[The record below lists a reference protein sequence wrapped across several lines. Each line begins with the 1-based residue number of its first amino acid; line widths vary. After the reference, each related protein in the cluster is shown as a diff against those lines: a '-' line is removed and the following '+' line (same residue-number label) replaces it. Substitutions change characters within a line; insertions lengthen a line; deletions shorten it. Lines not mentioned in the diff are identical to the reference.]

1 MARELESKESII
13 SLKEQLLLEKERRLL
28 EQQKN
33 LKKLEQQ
40 NKLLR
45 EQLAASKKKDGAP
58 GKGGGRGGRKPRNLF
73 PDATA
78 DGVSGGRS
86 RKRIVVIFLI
96 FHMLSKVIK
105 KQEKHLSC
113 TYIILYRLFLP
124 TDGTR
129 GR

>member
-78 DGVSGGRS
+78 DEVSGGWRAI
-86 RKRIVVIFLI
+86 RARIVVIMF
-96 FHMLSKVIK
+96 FVFFIK
-105 KQEKHLSC
+105 KSE
-113 TYIILYRLFLP
+113 
-124 TDGTR
+124 GTR
-129 GR
+129 EPKGSS